1 MKAARTRDPNNR
13 GQEGISYHSGTPLFL
28 SAEHKQSRAEAPAA
42 EQSRGTTA
50 APAEQQHRTRRW
62 LLPLARLTRGRAEAC
77 SQPRR
82 NGRTSGCRRGRGGD
96 DRRPWREARRRR
108 PAEARMGGAAQTGA
122 GREQGPARTGAGQGR
137 GMARTST
144 GRGRRDRRQSSWT
157 GMKTGGRR
165 PLPHASRDGRLQN
178 GLLAA
183 RNARIRR
190 RTACGGRRQWI
201 SGGVSIPNPT
211 CSVPCYL

>member
-1 MKAARTRDPNNR
+1 MT
-13 GQEGISYHSGTPLFL
+13 QTTEGRKESVTT
-28 SAEHKQSRAEAPAA
+28 AEHPFSFLQNTSRAE
-42 EQSRGTTA
+42 QRRNSTSSR
-50 APAEQQHRTRRW
+50 AEQQHRTRWW
-62 LLPLARLTRGRAEAC
+62 LLPLARLNRGRAEAC

-96 DRRPWREARRRR
+96 DRRR
-108 PAEARMGGAAQTGA
+108 AEARVEGSAQMAAGGGADGGAARTGA

-157 GMKTGGRR
+157 GMKTGRRR

-178 GLLAA
+178 GLMAA